1 MYRNTFIAAV
11 LIIMGIICL
20 TFSHQVYGD
29 QANNDSDKIQLS
41 KKQHRLLSAE
51 MNAVQKGMTVLSI
64 AIPAGRWNEI
74 DEIAGKMNEGYIMK
88 KLSSAELGEFNLA
101 LPEGYQVINRE
112 YHEMAYNIMKAAKS
126 RSAEQVNL
134 FFYRL
139 NESCIQCHAK
149 YAKKRFP
156 GFKD

>member
-1 MYRNTFIAAV
+1 MHRNVIITAV
-11 LIIMGIICL
+11 LIIMGITCL

-29 QANNDSDKIQLS
+29 QANNDSDRIQLS
-41 KKQHRLLSAE
+41 KKQRRMLSAE

-74 DEIAGKMNEGYIMK
+74 AEIAGKMNEGYIMK
-88 KLSSAELGEFNLA
+88 KLSSAEVEEFNLV
-101 LPEGYQVINRE
+101 LPEGYKEINLE
-112 YHEMAYNIMKAAKS
+112 YHEMADNIMKAAKS
-126 RSAEQVNL
+126 RRGEQVNF

-139 NESCIQCHAK
+139 NESCMQCHAK

-156 GFKD
+156 GFKE